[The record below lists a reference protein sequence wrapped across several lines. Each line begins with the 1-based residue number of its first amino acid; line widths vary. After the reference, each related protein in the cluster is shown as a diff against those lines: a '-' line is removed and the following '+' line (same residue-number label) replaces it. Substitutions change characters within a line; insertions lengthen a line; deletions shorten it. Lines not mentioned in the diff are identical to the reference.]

1 MQKGAYCLQDHLS
14 KTGVEISELKS
25 CNHKCVI
32 DYKYNGG
39 GQSRC
44 NEIIGTY
51 VPQPQD
57 VILPVHI
64 HI

>member
-1 MQKGAYCLQDHLS
+1 MD
-14 KTGVEISELKS
+14 ISEVKS

-32 DYKYNGG
+32 DYEYNGG

-51 VPQPQD
+51 VAQPQD
-57 VILPVHI
+57 VILPVQVHI
-64 HI
+64 